1 MSYRICPFW
10 LGYFLL
16 CPLRAFAHSPEK
28 VFGDRVREG
37 TTVLDIGCA
46 MGFFSLPLAR
56 RVGPSGK
63 VLCVDMQEKMLARLK
78 ARAEKA
84 GVVECIEPRPCSP
97 ESLGLEGLEGSI
109 DFALAFAV
117 VHEVPGAGRLFGE
130 VFRTLKPG
138 AYFVM
143 AEPIFHVRR
152 KAFEAEVEAA
162 RAVGFEVAEHPRIPR
177 THAVVFRKP
186 YERSRD

>member
-1 MSYRICPFW
+1 MSPRICPFW
-10 LGYFLL
+10 LGFFLL

-28 VFGDRVREG
+28 VFGERVREG
-37 TTVLDIGCA
+37 MTVLDIGCA

-63 VLCVDMQEKMLARLK
+63 VLCVDVQEKMLARLK
-78 ARAEKA
+78 ARAQKA
-84 GVVECIEPRPCSP
+84 GLLERIESRPCSP
-97 ESLGLEGLEGSI
+97 ESLGLEGLQWSI

-117 VHEVPGAGRLFGE
+117 IHEVPVAGRLFRE
-130 VFRTLKPG
+130 VYRALKPG
-138 AYFVM
+138 AHLVM

-152 KAFEAEVEAA
+152 KAFGSEVEAA
-162 RAVGFEVAEHPRIPR
+162 RAVGFEVAEYPRIPR